1 MSLSVAVSLS
11 LSRSLAYPEE
21 LQIVMSHLRAEAPEV
36 KPEVRLGPE
45 IGLRRRHAHPN
56 CLEVEVESA
65 IMTVKEDTSKL
76 VWNPLSRQHTGRN
89 AIVDSQSRR
98 WNRG

>member
-56 CLEVEVESA
+56 CF
-65 IMTVKEDTSKL
+65 
-76 VWNPLSRQHTGRN
+76 
-89 AIVDSQSRR
+89 
-98 WNRG
+98 RG